1 MSRSQAI
8 RLLILA
14 LVLGFLCAV
23 LLSPTTA
30 APLGSSATTLH
41 VSFIDVGQGDS
52 ALLQTSDGINV
63 LIDGGPVDAGPT
75 VVAYL
80 QQEGVDT
87 IDVVVMSHPHADHI
101 GGLGAVFSSTIPVDA
116 VVYNGQPCYTS
127 ACQDVWTGMQRRGL
141 TPTPAV
147 AGQTYAW
154 GGIAAAVV
162 NPQPTPSGNWNE
174 DSVVLRVG
182 YGNEHFLFTGD
193 IGTSTEDS
201 LLAQGVPLAAE
212 VLKVA
217 HHGSRYSSSAAFL
230 AAVDPDFAVISVGA
244 GNPYGHPTQETLDR
258 LRAAGACIFRTD
270 LAGTLTVFTDG
281 QTLSWKITCVAFL
294 PLVER

>member
-1 MSRSQAI
+1 MPRSRAARWI
-8 RLLILA
+8 V
-14 LVLGFLCAV
+14 LVPVVIVGV
-23 LLSPTTA
+23 LLLLSTSSSTA
-30 APLGSSATTLH
+30 SQATTLH
-41 VSFIDVGQGDS
+41 VAFIDVGQGDS
-52 ALLQTSDGINV
+52 ALLQTSDGVNV

-116 VVYNGQPCYTS
+116 VVYNGQACYTS
-127 ACQDVWTGMQRRGL
+127 ACLDVWAGMQARGL

-154 GGIAAAVV
+154 GPISAAVA
-162 NPQPTPSGNWNE
+162 NPQPTPVGNQNE

-182 YGNEHFLFTGD
+182 YGQDYFLFTGD
-193 IGTSTEDS
+193 IGTTTEGT
-201 LLAQGVPLAAE
+201 LLAQGAPVEAA

-217 HHGSRYSSSAAFL
+217 HHGSRYSSSATFL
-230 AAVDPDFAVISVGA
+230 AAVDPGFAVISVGA

-270 LAGTLTVFTDG
+270 RDGTLTVSSDG
-281 QTLSWKITCVAFL
+281 QTLSWRITCVAFL
-294 PLVER
+294 PLVVH

>member
-1 MSRSQAI
+1 MPKSRAV
-8 RLLILA
+8 RLIV
-14 LVLGFLCAV
+14 LVSLVIVAT
-23 LLSPTTA
+23 LLSFATFPSNA
-30 APLGSSATTLH
+30 SPSATLL
-41 VSFIDVGQGDS
+41 VAFIDVGQGDS
-52 ALLQTSDGINV
+52 ALLQTSDGVNV
-63 LIDGGPVDAGPT
+63 LIDAGPVAAGPT

-80 QQEGVDT
+80 QEQGVDT
-87 IDVVVMSHPHADHI
+87 IDVVVMSHGHTDHI
-101 GGLGAVFSSTIPVDA
+101 GGLVDLFQSDIPVDA
-116 VVYNGQPCYTS
+116 VVYNGQPCYTTV
-127 ACQDVWTGMQRRGL
+127 CQDVWAEMQARGL

-147 AGQTYAW
+147 ASQTYAW
-154 GGIAAAVV
+154 GPISAAVA
-162 NPQPTPSGNWNE
+162 NPQPTPVGDQNE

-182 YGNEHFLFTGD
+182 YGQEYFLFTGD
-193 IGTSTEDS
+193 IGTSTEDT
-201 LLAQGVPLAAE
+201 LLAQGAPVEAA

-270 LAGTLTVFTDG
+270 RDGTLTVSTDG
-281 QTLSWKITCVAFL
+281 QTLSWRITCVAFL

>member
-14 LVLGFLCAV
+14 LVLGLLCAM

-30 APLGSSATTLH
+30 APLSPSATTLH

-52 ALLQTSDGINV
+52 ALLQTSDGVNV
-63 LIDGGPVDAGPT
+63 LIDGGPGAAGPT

-80 QQEGVDT
+80 QNHGVDAL
-87 IDVVVMSHPHADHI
+87 DVVVMSHGHEDHI
-101 GGLGAVFSSTIPVDA
+101 GGLVDLFQSDIPVGA
-116 VVYNGQPCYTS
+116 VVYNGQACYTS
-127 ACQDVWTGMQRRGL
+127 ACLDVWAEMQARGL

-147 AGQTYAW
+147 ASQTYAW
-154 GGIAAAVV
+154 GPISAAVA
-162 NPQPTPSGNWNE
+162 NPQPTPVGNQNE

-182 YGNEHFLFTGD
+182 YGQEYFLFTGD
-193 IGTSTEDS
+193 IGTSTEDT
-201 LLAQGVPLAAE
+201 LLAQGVPLTAE
-212 VLKVA
+212 ILKVA